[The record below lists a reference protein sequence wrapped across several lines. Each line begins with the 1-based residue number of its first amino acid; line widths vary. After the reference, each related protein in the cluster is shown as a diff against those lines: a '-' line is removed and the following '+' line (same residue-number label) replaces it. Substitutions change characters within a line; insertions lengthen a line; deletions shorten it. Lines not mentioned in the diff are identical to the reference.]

1 VACLELVLG
10 QLPAADLGQAVAQP
24 GGRLAPAAVRPDIY
38 PPGVDAPLWLTV
50 LLTVLGFG
58 GGYASAFVAHRSS
71 QVDQETARRAETR
84 ERVFE
89 AVKMLLPGK
98 SYEEQQSGLAILRA
112 TYESRKLDPDDLD
125 FVRSQ
130 LELVATR
137 PPHEVDSGP
146 SGGHTEV
153 LEVDAPE
160 EDE

>member
-1 VACLELVLG
+1 M
-10 QLPAADLGQAVAQP
+10 PA
-24 GGRLAPAAVRPDIY
+24 
-38 PPGVDAPLWLTV
+38 DAPLWLTV

-58 GGYASAFVAHRSS
+58 GGYASAFATHRSI

-89 AVKMLLPGK
+89 ALKMLLPDT
-98 SYEEQQSGLAILRA
+98 SYEEQQSGLAVLRA

-125 FVRSQ
+125 FVSSQ

-137 PPHEVDSGP
+137 PPDEVDSGP
-146 SGGHTEV
+146 SAGDTDV
-153 LEVDAPE
+153 LEADAPE